1 MVKMIMWFF
10 KGDDFMRYFRKV
22 IAVRDE
28 WCEDGCYSWDFYKT
42 IRDMVNDENYECSG
56 CSLPIEDVKEWE
68 Y

>member
-1 MVKMIMWFF
+1 MK
-10 KGDDFMRYFRKV
+10 YFRKV

-56 CSLPIEDVKEWE
+56 CSLPIEDVIKWE